1 MRYGLKLVVRYTFDR
16 PSGGGRQHLR
26 IHPANLPGVQTVLH
40 ARLTVTPHP
49 AEERRF
55 ADFFG
60 TEVVELVMPP
70 GLTEVSFDLRAW
82 VERLGAGPVL
92 DMSPPLARLAA
103 EIAQTRSLGRDAPH
117 HFLAASRRIPE
128 VPEISRFAAEA
139 TAGAATVR
147 QAVERL
153 GQALHGSLRFDASA
167 TDVDTPIARAFAGRH
182 GVCQDFSQIMIAGLR
197 SLGIPAAYVA
207 GYLRTLPP
215 PGQKRL
221 EGADAMHAWVR
232 AWCGAEGGW
241 VDYDPTN
248 AGFVDL
254 DHIVVGHGRDYSDVA
269 PVSGVLRLDAG
280 QSGRHSVDIVA
291 L

>member
-1 MRYGLKLVVRYTFDR
+1 MRYALKLMVRYEFDR

-26 IHPANLPGVQTVLH
+26 IRPADLPGLQTVLH
-40 ARLTVTPHP
+40 SRLTVTPHP

-55 ADFFG
+55 PDFFG

-70 GLTEVSFDLRAW
+70 GLTEVSFDLRAR
-82 VERLGAGPVL
+82 VERLGPGSGL
-92 DMSPPLARLAA
+92 DMSPHPSRLQAD
-103 EIAQTRSLGRDAPH
+103 IAQARSLGREAPH
-117 HFLAASRRIPE
+117 HFLPVSRRIPQ
-128 VPEISRFAAEA
+128 VPAIAAFAAQA
-139 TAGAATVR
+139 AAGAATVR
-147 QAVERL
+147 EAVERL
-153 GQALHGSLRFDASA
+153 GRALHAAMTFDASA
-167 TDVDTPIARAFAGRH
+167 TDVDTPIATAFAGRK
-182 GVCQDFSQIMIAGLR
+182 GVCQDFSQIMIAALR

-232 AWCGAEGGW
+232 AWCGAEAGW
-241 VDYDPTN
+241 VEYDPTN
-248 AGFVDL
+248 ACFVDL
-254 DHIVVGHGRDYSDVA
+254 DHIVVGYGRDYSDVA